1 MKPDIETIKLLI
13 VDDHQ
18 MIRDGIRVM
27 LESQNKKNLFVI
39 TETDNGEDA
48 LKKVLQHQYDIVL
61 IDYQLS
67 KMTGAETVEKMLYY
81 KPLTKILALSNYDEI
96 SYVNNMLAAGV
107 KGYILKNIEPSQ
119 LLLAIKT
126 IISGKAFYSN
136 EVAVKLI
143 EYEKVKTIQPEKNM
157 LGLTKMQLV
166 ILKMI
171 AQEMSNEEIAAGL
184 SIAKRTVDSHRQNLL
199 IKLNAKNTVGL
210 VKAAYLLKLV

>member
-171 AQEMSNEEIAAGL
+171 AQEMSNEEIAVSL

>member
-67 KMTGAETVEKMLYY
+67 KMTGAETVEKML
-81 KPLTKILALSNYDEI
+81 
-96 SYVNNMLAAGV
+96 
-107 KGYILKNIEPSQ
+107 
-119 LLLAIKT
+119 
-126 IISGKAFYSN
+126 FYS
-136 EVAVKLI
+136 K
-143 EYEKVKTIQPEKNM
+143 
-157 LGLTKMQLV
+157 
-166 ILKMI
+166 
-171 AQEMSNEEIAAGL
+171 
-184 SIAKRTVDSHRQNLL
+184 D
-199 IKLNAKNTVGL
+199 
-210 VKAAYLLKLV
+210 

>member
-18 MIRDGIRVM
+18 MVRDGIRVM
-27 LESQNKKNLFVI
+27 LESQNPKKIFAI

-48 LKKVLQHQYDIVL
+48 LKKILQHQYDIVL

-67 KMTGAETVEKMLYY
+67 KMTGAETVEKILFY
-81 KPLTKILALSNYDEI
+81 KPQTKILALSNYDEI
-96 SYVNNMLAAGV
+96 SYVNSMLTAGV

-143 EYEKVKTIQPEKNM
+143 EYEKVKTKLPEKNM

-166 ILKMI
+166 ILKKI
-171 AQEMSNEEIAAGL
+171 AQEMSNEEIAVSL
-184 SIAKRTVDSHRQNLL
+184 NIAKRTVDSHRQNLL

-210 VKAAYLLKLV
+210 VKAAYLLNLV